1 MKSRDL
7 KFKTKFWNDVAAS
20 LPVAV
25 RQRHRADLARAERW
39 ELALDRAI
47 EAWTRF
53 KHGAARSLQPR
64 GAH

>member
-1 MKSRDL
+1 MKNRDL

-20 LPVAV
+20 LPAAV
-25 RQRHRADLARAERW
+25 RERHGADLERAELW

-47 EAWTRF
+47 EAWARF